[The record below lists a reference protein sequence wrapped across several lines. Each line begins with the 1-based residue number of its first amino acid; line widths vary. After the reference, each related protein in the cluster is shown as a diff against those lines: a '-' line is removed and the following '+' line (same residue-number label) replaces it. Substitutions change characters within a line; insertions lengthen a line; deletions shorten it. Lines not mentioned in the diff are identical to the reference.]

1 MSYKT
6 IRPTGLSIKRHNNYF
21 VISWKITDKDYG
33 EGQTLQYRF
42 PKGKWRNIVIGNAT
56 TKKTL
61 TLPATDYYPYTKK
74 TLGKLFVRI
83 RGRRK
88 DFKKDDKNKTTVN
101 PEMSDW
107 TQKDYDVMIP
117 MRPSLSAALSSSA
130 NNVTTFTWKTVTDVE
145 SSRWFSRVQCQTR
158 LEQNS
163 TIVDGSKL
171 SATGWTHHSFGS
183 ANGSATITEDS
194 SVINRGVSYTR
205 WFRVRS
211 QGPQGHSEWAYARH
225 VYAVPY
231 QTKDVKAT
239 AKQTEAGGYL
249 CTATW
254 KTPKNS
260 AHPVDKI
267 NIQYCY
273 AQPVD
278 GMQCPDG
285 VTWTDAET
293 LAYKDGSDAS
303 SVSIDSTV
311 GTDQCM
317 FVRIN
322 TVHDRN
328 TTYGYPVIAAVGS
341 LAAPTGLTIDNIDTS
356 TFRVTV
362 IATNTSQ
369 VQDSFLAVKYMTADD
384 PNGFIIGII
393 PHGQTTITVQ
403 CPAFA
408 SSNALRF
415 GAMAVVGSYTETVR
429 GDSVSSYAIKT
440 QMRSALVEY
449 GGSVPAAPGN
459 VALAQTGTVGAVR
472 VTFDWAWQQATAA
485 ELSWADH
492 EDAWESTDGPT
503 TYMINNTHA
512 SAWNISGLQ
521 TGKTWYIRVRLAS
534 GVGEN
539 QTFGAYSEIASI
551 DLSSAPAIP
560 ILTLSDSVI
569 TEDGSVTASWA
580 FSSTDGSAQASAEVA
595 EVDNGTYTT
604 LAVVESIQHVTISA
618 EDAGWT
624 SGETHSL
631 VVRVVSE
638 SGRQSAGWSDPVS
651 VTVAEPIT
659 AEITQIS
666 LVEQTLTEDGVQR
679 TVMSLTEMP
688 LTITVEGAGIG
699 GTTRVVIERTETYHL
714 TRPDETDYNGFEGET
729 IAIYTQTGE
738 DQISIG
744 LDDLIGHLDDGAAY
758 RLIATVQDGLGQSYE
773 VVQPFEV
780 HWTHQA
786 LMPDAFVYVRQSE
799 AVAVLNP
806 IAPEGALTT
815 DVCDIY
821 RLSVDKPELIYPDAV
836 FGETYVD
843 PYPTI
848 GEHGGHRFVFRT
860 ANGDYITE
868 NDELAWVDMTESEGD
883 TLYSDANIIDFGAGR
898 VVIEYNADLSNS
910 WRKDFTETKYLGGS
924 VQGDWN
930 PAVSRTGSISAVAV
944 TDDIETIEA
953 MRRLAVY
960 PGICHV
966 RTKDGSSYAADVQVS
981 ESHKQ
986 SNGHRIVEFSL
997 SITRV
1002 DAEVYDGLT
1011 LAEWQQTGGVYD

>member
-1 MSYKT
+1 MAYKT
-6 IRPTGLSIKRHNNYF
+6 IRPTGLSVKRHNNYF
-21 VISWKITDKDYG
+21 TISWKITDKDYG

-42 PKGKWRNIVIGNAT
+42 PKGKWKNVVIGNAT

-61 TLPATDYYPYTKK
+61 MFPATDYYPYKKK
-74 TLGKLFVRI
+74 TLGKLFVRV

-88 DFKKDDKNKTTVN
+88 DFKRDTNSSTTIN

-107 TQKDYDVMIP
+107 TQKDYDVLVP
-117 MRPSLSAALSSSA
+117 MRPSLSASLSSSA
-130 NNVTTFTWKTVTDVE
+130 NNVTTFAWKTVTDAE
-145 SSRWFSRVQCQTR
+145 SARWFSRVECQTR
-158 LEQNS
+158 LVKDS

-171 SATGWTHHSFGS
+171 SATGWTHHSFGG

-194 SVINRGVSYTR
+194 SVINKGVPYTR

-211 QGPQGHSEWAYARH
+211 QGPQGHSEWVYARH

-231 QTKDVKAT
+231 QTKNVKAT

-285 VTWTDAET
+285 ISWTDAET

-303 SVSIDSTV
+303 SISIDSTV

-317 FVRIN
+317 FVRVN

-328 TTYGYPVIAAVGS
+328 TTYGYPVIAAVGA
-341 LAAPTGLTIDNIDTS
+341 LASPTGLTIEDIDTS
-356 TFRVTV
+356 TYRVTV
-362 IATNTSQ
+362 KATNASQ
-369 VQDSFLAVKYMTADD
+369 VQDSFLAIKYMTADD

-393 PHGQTTITVQ
+393 PHGQNTITVQ
-403 CPAFA
+403 CPAFT
-408 SSNALRF
+408 SSTALRF
-415 GAMAVVGSYTETVR
+415 SAMAVVGIYAATVR
-429 GDSVSSYAIKT
+429 GDGVSSYAIET
-440 QMRSALVEY
+440 EMRSALVEY
-449 GGSVPAAPGN
+449 GGSVPAAPAN
-459 VALAQTGTVGAVR
+459 VRLSQTNTVGTVR
-472 VTFDWAWQQATAA
+472 VTFDWAWQQATSA

-492 EDAWESTDGPT
+492 EDAWESTDGPE
-503 TYMINNTHA
+503 TYLLANTHA
-512 SAWNISGLQ
+512 SAWNIAGLE

-595 EVDNGTYTT
+595 EVADGTYTT
-604 LAVVESIQHVTISA
+604 LAVVDSVQHVSISA
-618 EDAGWT
+618 EDAGWS

-688 LTITVEGAGIG
+688 LTVTVEGAGLGGGDGDAGDLILSGSLRGGGGAVGIGDHLDLDVGGVHQVTAGDVPDRAGGRTAHGDLTRVILAVGDEAGHVGDVVVLRPLGVDRDGGGVGVHAAQGDVVLIGVLGHVLRQIG
-699 GTTRVVIERTETYHL
+699 GELPCDHAEGVAVRIGIG
-714 TRPDETDYNGFEGET
+714 NGLM
-729 IAIYTQTGE
+729 A
-738 DQISIG
+738 
-744 LDDLIGHLDDGAAY
+744 DDAAGA
-758 RLIATVQDGLGQSYE
+758 GE
-773 VVQPFEV
+773 VVNREG
-780 HWTHQA
+780 
-786 LMPDAFVYVRQSE
+786 DAQLLLEGS
-799 AVAVLNP
+799 A
-806 IAPEGALTT
+806 EGAQAVVRAAAGAPGA
-815 DVCDIY
+815 DHG
-821 RLSVDKPELIYPDAV
+821 DALVGIVGKSGGGEADYHDDCQKDCEQFLHLV
-836 FGETYVD
+836 FS
-843 PYPTI
+843 
-848 GEHGGHRFVFRT
+848 FFSVFR
-860 ANGDYITE
+860 NRQI
-868 NDELAWVDMTESEGD
+868 
-883 TLYSDANIIDFGAGR
+883 
-898 VVIEYNADLSNS
+898 
-910 WRKDFTETKYLGGS
+910 
-924 VQGDWN
+924 
-930 PAVSRTGSISAVAV
+930 P
-944 TDDIETIEA
+944 
-953 MRRLAVY
+953 
-960 PGICHV
+960 C
-966 RTKDGSSYAADVQVS
+966 
-981 ESHKQ
+981 
-986 SNGHRIVEFSL
+986 SL
-997 SITRV
+997 
-1002 DAEVYDGLT
+1002 
-1011 LAEWQQTGGVYD
+1011 